1 MIARSI
7 LVLAL
12 LTSGPAFAA
21 CRNDDIR
28 PPTARYELRGETAL
42 DKKTRLKWQRC
53 ALGQAWS
60 EEKSCTGEVVG
71 LTWDEAHSLASDGW
85 RVPTRFELM
94 SLVSSSC
101 TPALNPAVFPGLE
114 EPFLVYWT
122 TSKSGR
128 KVWMVNFRTGTMRTY
143 IGKGLLAPV
152 RLVRGGRDR
161 T

>member
-1 MIARSI
+1 MIVRSLFI
-7 LVLAL
+7 LTLFTPSA
-12 LTSGPAFAA
+12 AFTA
-21 CRNDDIR
+21 CRNDEIR

-42 DKKTRLKWQRC
+42 DKKTRLEWQRC
-53 ALGQAWS
+53 ALGQTWS
-60 EEKSCTGEVVG
+60 EAKGCEGEVVG
-71 LTWDEAHSLASDGW
+71 LTWEEARSLETDGW

-94 SLVSSSC
+94 SLISSSC
-101 TPALNPAVFPGLE
+101 TPALNSIVFPGME

-128 KVWMVNFRTGTMRTY
+128 KVWMVNFRTGTVRTY

>member
-1 MIARSI
+1 MIARF
-7 LVLAL
+7 VLIIAL
-12 LTSGPAFAA
+12 LSAAPAFAA
-21 CRNDDIR
+21 CRDDTIR

-42 DKKTRLKWQRC
+42 DKKTRLEWQRC
-53 ALGQAWS
+53 SLGQTWS
-60 EEKSCTGEVVG
+60 EETGCTGEVVG
-71 LTWDEAHSLASDGW
+71 LTWDEAHSLDSEGW

-94 SLVSSSC
+94 SLVSSTC
-101 TPALNPAVFPGLE
+101 TPAVNASVFPGME
-114 EPFLVYWT
+114 EPFLIYWT

-128 KVWMVNFRTGTMRTY
+128 KVWMVNFRTGTMRSY

>member
-1 MIARSI
+1 MIAKS
-7 LVLAL
+7 LFVLAVL
-12 LTSGPAFAA
+12 ATEPASAA
-21 CRNDDIR
+21 CRDNEVT

-42 DKKTRLKWQRC
+42 DKKTRLEWQRC
-53 ALGQAWS
+53 ALGQTWS
-60 EEKSCTGEVVG
+60 EEKGCTGEVVG
-71 LTWDEAHSLASDGW
+71 LTWDEAHSLETDGW

-94 SLVSSSC
+94 SLISSSC
-101 TPALNPAVFPGLE
+101 TPALNPTVFPGME

-128 KVWMVNFRTGTMRTY
+128 KVWMVNFRTGTVRTY
-143 IGKGLLAPV
+143 FGKGLLAPV